1 MDSIGARQGW
11 IAAATALLMAG
22 CSGGGDGGSPN
33 GASLSVSLADAPV
46 DDVAE
51 VHVKIDAIWIKPSD
65 GEAYELPLASGPQ
78 TLDLLA
84 HSQDHAAL
92 LIDGASIAA
101 GSYDWLAMDVS
112 ATFDGVY
119 DSYVMTQTGGQVEL
133 RVPSGRVRLVDGFD
147 VAANQAV
154 KLMFDWDLRKG
165 LVGPPGQPGYM
176 LKPAFRVIDVSEY
189 GVLRGTVALGTLTAT
204 GDPNGCLA
212 DDANVDIGNVVY
224 IFAGSDVAPDDVD
237 GVDPDP
243 IATAAVSQDAN
254 GDYTYRTLLAPG
266 EYTVA
271 FTCQAAND
279 DPSTDETGG
288 PKELQFVGTT
298 NETVTGDLETVADF

>member
-1 MDSIGARQGW
+1 MSCRSRTARRRS
-11 IAAATALLMAG
+11 T
-22 CSGGGDGGSPN
+22 CSRD
-33 GASLSVSLADAPV
+33 
-46 DDVAE
+46 
-51 VHVKIDAIWIKPSD
+51 
-65 GEAYELPLASGPQ
+65 
-78 TLDLLA
+78 
-84 HSQDHAAL
+84 SQDHAAL
-92 LIDGASIAA
+92 LIDGASIPA

-189 GVLRGTVALGTLTAT
+189 GVLRGTVAMATLTAT
-204 GDPNGCLA
+204 GDPNGCLT
-212 DDANVDIGNVVY
+212 DDANIDVGNVVY
-224 IFAGSDVAPDDVD
+224 VFAGSDVVPDDVD
-237 GVDPDP
+237 GIDPEP
-243 IATAAVSQDAN
+243 VATADVSQDAN
-254 GDYTYRTLLAPG
+254 GDYTYRMLIAPG
-266 EYTVA
+266 DYTVA

-279 DPSTDETGG
+279 DPAVDETGL
-288 PKELQFVGTT
+288 PAELAFVGTM
-298 NETVTGDLETVADF
+298 NETVTGDTETVADF